1 MTIYNR
7 EDSRTV
13 LPQLEKRVTE
23 LEENKVY
30 MATVDKTTYREA
42 VSALK
47 RGELLFAKVENS
59 YGTYNIYPYC
69 YHGTSALVFARIH
82 WGSAPQCKIVFLN
95 DDDTWETRT
104 YTLATT

>member
-1 MTIYNR
+1 MARINR
-7 EDSRTV
+7 EDFQTAI
-13 LPQLEKRVTE
+13 PKLEKMIEE
-23 LEENKVY
+23 LEDNKIY
-30 MATVDKTTYREA
+30 IATVDKTTYREA
-42 VSALK
+42 TAALK
-47 RGELLFAKVENS
+47 RGELLFAKVTNS